1 MIPAVILTCQALQRD
16 LSPIFHR
23 VPDALTYQT
32 EHLPEQHEGVRRGYQ
47 AVARMARANGWPAV
61 FLMEDDCAFTEHF
74 DRAQW
79 EADAAWAFLH
89 GFTLLNGG
97 VFSAAN
103 PRPVRHGLV
112 AVDRFKSSHCIV
124 VQRSAFEVLERLEYP
139 ADVTMGQ
146 FGAKPVVTV
155 PFVAVQGKV
164 HSGHL
169 DRVTDYR
176 ARYAETEASLRAL
189 GRAA

>member
-1 MIPAVILTCQALQRD
+1 MIPAVILTCAELNRD
-16 LSPIFHR
+16 IVPILTA
-23 VPDALTYQT
+23 VPDAIIFHT
-32 EHLPEQHEGVRRGYQ
+32 EYLPERHEGVRRGY
-47 AVARMARANGWPAV
+47 ARVAKMARRLGWPAV
-61 FLMEDDCAFTEHF
+61 FLMEDDCQFTEHF
-74 DRAQW
+74 DRSQW

-124 VQRSAFEVLERLEYP
+124 VHQSAYDVLEQLVYP
-139 ADVTMGQ
+139 VDVAMGQ
-146 FGAKPVVTV
+146 LGAAPVVTV
-155 PFVAVQGKV
+155 PFVAVQAPV

-169 DRVTDYR
+169 DRPTDYR
-176 ARYAETEASLRAL
+176 DRYASTEASLRAI